1 MISFVSRILDLVS
14 PRTCVECRRRLT
26 EGEQVLCASCN
37 LHLPRTHYEDDAYDN
52 EMAQLFW
59 ARIPIERAAALFFY
73 QAQSEASRMIY
84 ALKYGDHS
92 EIGEQLGCL
101 TAEEFQAKGFFK
113 GIDCIVPVP
122 LTKSRERQ
130 RGYNQSLEIAKGV
143 SQVCGMPIMK
153 HALKRVKF
161 KDSQTHKNRL
171 ARTENVED
179 AFQLAENAG
188 LVGKHVLLIDDIVTT
203 GATIC
208 ACGKALQRDGRV
220 HVSVLSLGWA
230 KG

>member
-1 MISFVSRILDLVS
+1 
-14 PRTCVECRRRLT
+14 
-26 EGEQVLCASCN
+26 
-37 LHLPRTHYEDDAYDN
+37 
-52 EMAQLFW
+52 
-59 ARIPIERAAALFFY
+59 
-73 QAQSEASRMIY
+73 MIY
-84 ALKYGDHS
+84 ALKYGDHP

-143 SQVCGMPIMK
+143 SQVCGLPIMK

-188 LVGKHVLLIDDIVTT
+188 LMGKHVLLIDDIVTT

>member
-1 MISFVSRILDLVS
+1 M
-14 PRTCVECRRRLT
+14 
-26 EGEQVLCASCN
+26 
-37 LHLPRTHYEDDAYDN
+37 
-52 EMAQLFW
+52 
-59 ARIPIERAAALFFY
+59 
-73 QAQSEASRMIY
+73 
-84 ALKYGDHS
+84 
-92 EIGEQLGCL
+92 
-101 TAEEFQAKGFFK
+101 
-113 GIDCIVPVP
+113 
-122 LTKSRERQ
+122 
-130 RGYNQSLEIAKGV
+130 
-143 SQVCGMPIMK
+143 SQVCGLPIMK

-188 LVGKHVLLIDDIVTT
+188 LAGKHVLLIDDIVTT

-208 ACGKALQRDGRV
+208 ACGKALQRDRKV